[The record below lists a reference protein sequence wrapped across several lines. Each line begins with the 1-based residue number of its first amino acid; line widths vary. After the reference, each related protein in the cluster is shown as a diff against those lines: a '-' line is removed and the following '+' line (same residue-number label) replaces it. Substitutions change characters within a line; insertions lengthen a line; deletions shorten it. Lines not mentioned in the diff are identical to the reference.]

1 MSPHYLDGLDFT
13 SSPTTVKF
21 SSGQT
26 SDQMQVPIKDDSTFE
41 ETETFTVKVTTTNL
55 NVMFGDDSASIKILD
70 NGNLLLSAYI

>member
-1 MSPHYLDGLDFT
+1 M
-13 SSPTTVKF
+13 TVTF

-26 SDQMQVPIKDDSTFE
+26 SAQMQVPIKDDPTFE